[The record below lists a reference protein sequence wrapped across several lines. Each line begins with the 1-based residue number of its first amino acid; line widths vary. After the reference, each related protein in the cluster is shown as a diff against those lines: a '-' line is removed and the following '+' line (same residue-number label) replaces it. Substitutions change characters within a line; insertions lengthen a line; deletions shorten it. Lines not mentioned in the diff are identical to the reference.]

1 MFTHPYIGSQ
11 LAHERHRG
19 LLAQANQQ
27 RLVQRLREHA
37 GAAQRAQRAVRRL
50 PRMFRR
56 IRPAALL

>member
-11 LAHERHRG
+11 LVCERQRE
-19 LLAQANQQ
+19 LLARANQQ
-27 RLVQRLREHA
+27 RLVQHLRAHA
-37 GAAQRAQRAVRRL
+37 RAAQCAQRAVRRL